1 MQPIQAD
8 ATLIVAVEPVDIFVD
23 QLRRI
28 TSLRPERIMG
38 TGHITICHHRFRR
51 WFHEYQAGL
60 KLVSTTMTEPW
71 VIGTAQAPIVI
82 WPELTKKDG
91 KKKSGGAH
99 DQSVHQLKENWVG
112 NIMFES
118 TLIVEKKGDAW
129 FGASGSVMQLIS
141 ALLNPDD
148 AHALHTVVCT
158 WHPQLEV
165 CASFPVI
172 LNNQGIVST
181 IDIPLEDAD
190 KDSLI
195 SMALE
200 QTLTV

>member
-1 MQPIQAD
+1 MQPIQPN

-28 TSLRPERIMG
+28 TSLPTERIMG

-60 KLVSTTMTEPW
+60 KLSTTSMTEPW
-71 VIGTAQAPIVI
+71 VIGNAQAPIVI

-91 KKKSGGAH
+91 KKKSVH
-99 DQSVHQLKENWVG
+99 DHPLQQLKENWVG

-118 TLIVEKKGDAW
+118 KLIVEKKGDAW
-129 FGASGSVMQLIS
+129 FGASGSVIQLVS

-181 IDIPLEDAD
+181 IDIPMEDAD

-195 SMALE
+195 SVAME
-200 QTLTV
+200 QTLTWW